1 MTMMKR
7 ARSMAMWVAL
17 ISAAFAGAV
26 SAAPAKIPGAGAK
39 PPAEIEC
46 PDRTLPGAKPL
57 NLQEEFACKEL
68 HLKRTAGKYRI
79 DGGAGDFYGRGTIC
93 NINAPFTVKGGGNT
107 VKFVPTS
114 LEGGTYT
121 YAGNMQGFGVF
132 GNGTYTVSYA
142 GGEPVAITATG
153 PGSVKTA
160 TGVHSSVGTEKYK
173 LRPAPSAACP

>member
-1 MTMMKR
+1 MSMTKR
-7 ARSMAMWVAL
+7 RRSTGVAL
-17 ISAAFAGAV
+17 LVSAAFAGAI
-26 SAAPAKIPGAGAK
+26 SAAPAKIPGA
-39 PPAEIEC
+39 PAEPAAEVEC
-46 PDRTLPGAKPL
+46 PDRMLPGAKPR
-57 NLQEEFACKEL
+57 NAAEEFACKEL
-68 HLKRTAGKYRI
+68 HLQRRAGKFRI

-114 LEGGTYT
+114 EKGGTYT

-132 GNGTYTVSYA
+132 GNGTYTVAYA

-153 PGSVKTA
+153 PGSVKTPM
-160 TGVHSSVGTEKYK
+160 GVHSNVGTEKYK